1 MTTSTEI
8 DPKRDARTPPNDRVP
23 LGTLLS
29 WGPPVIGLSSALFF
43 LQFFFLNFATDVLLI
58 APAIVGGLFAAG
70 RLWDAISDP
79 IVGTRSDRTQTRLGR
94 RRPWMLAGVPLL
106 LLFTWM
112 IWVPPAALSGGALIA
127 WVAVAL
133 FGFYTAFTIYQ
144 VPHQSLGSE
153 LTTDYHDRNRIF
165 GVQSASFSG
174 GMVFAFGAMQYVM
187 NAPEP
192 RAAATNATILL
203 CVFAGLVLL
212 IPPIRMRERA
222 EYQGRGATSPLRAM
236 KDVIRNPNARR
247 LLAVQFVMMVGIS
260 VVGLLSPFLLKY
272 VLKRPDLIGPL
283 PAAFLVFSIGSIPI
297 WVRLSRR
304 FGKRNTWTASLV
316 LSGLA
321 FGCMSFAGEGD
332 VALLATLLPIA
343 GFATGCGGMVS
354 ASMLADV
361 IDGDEL
367 ETGERKEGAYNAA
380 YGFALKVANAFMILT
395 TSLALQALGFEPN
408 VEQTDTVKIG
418 LRLLYGA
425 LPFVMFLA
433 AAVVLRGFRLDEA
446 EHARIR
452 QALDEARE
460 S

>member
-1 MTTSTEI
+1 VKPSALGPVEG
-8 DPKRDARTPPNDRVP
+8 DRVP

-29 WGPPVIGLSSALFF
+29 WGPPIVGLSSALFF

-58 APAIVGGLFAAG
+58 APAVVGGLFAAG
-70 RLWDAISDP
+70 RLWDAVSDP
-79 IVGTRSDRTQTRLGR
+79 IVGTYSDRTRTRLGR
-94 RRPWMLAGVPLL
+94 RRPWMLAGIPLL
-106 LLFTWM
+106 VLFTWM
-112 IWVPPAALSGGALIA
+112 IWVPPAALSGTALVV

-153 LTTDYHDRNRIF
+153 LTTNYHDRSRIF
-165 GVQSASFSG
+165 GVQSASFSA
-174 GMVFAFGAMQYVM
+174 GMVFAFGAMQYIM
-187 NAPEP
+187 NTPDP
-192 RAAATNATILL
+192 RAAAALTTYGL
-203 CVFAGLVLL
+203 CLFVAVLL
-212 IPPIRMRERA
+212 VIPPLRVRERP
-222 EYQGRGATSPLRAM
+222 EYQGKGAPNPLRAM
-236 KDVIRNPNARR
+236 KDVLRNPNARR

-260 VVGLLSPFLLKY
+260 VVGLLSPFLVKY
-272 VLKRPDLIGPL
+272 VLKRPDMVGPL
-283 PAAFLVFSIGSIPI
+283 PAAFLIFSIGSIPI

-304 FGKRNTWTASLV
+304 FGKRDTWTASLV

-332 VALLATLLPIA
+332 VVLLACLLPIA

-354 ASMLADV
+354 PSMLADV

-380 YGFALKVANAFMILT
+380 YGFALKVANAFMILL
-395 TSLALQALGFEPN
+395 TSLALQGLGFEPN
-408 VEQTDTVKIG
+408 VEQTERVTMG
-418 LRLLYGA
+418 LRLLYGT

-433 AAVVLRGFRLDEA
+433 AAIVLRGFRLDEA
-446 EHARIR
+446 EHSRIR
-452 QALDEARE
+452 RELDQRAG

>member
-1 MTTSTEI
+1 
-8 DPKRDARTPPNDRVP
+8 
-23 LGTLLS
+23 
-29 WGPPVIGLSSALFF
+29 
-43 LQFFFLNFATDVLLI
+43 
-58 APAIVGGLFAAG
+58 
-70 RLWDAISDP
+70 
-79 IVGTRSDRTQTRLGR
+79 
-94 RRPWMLAGVPLL
+94 
-106 LLFTWM
+106 
-112 IWVPPAALSGGALIA
+112 
-127 WVAVAL
+127 
-133 FGFYTAFTIYQ
+133 
-144 VPHQSLGSE
+144 
-153 LTTDYHDRNRIF
+153 
-165 GVQSASFSG
+165 
-174 GMVFAFGAMQYVM
+174 VM
-187 NAPEP
+187 NAPDP
-192 RAAATNATILL
+192 RAAATNAAILL
-203 CVFAGLVLL
+203 CVFAGIVLL
-212 IPPIRMRERA
+212 IPPLRVRERP
-222 EYQGRGATSPLRAM
+222 EYQGRGAPNPLRAM
-236 KDVIRNPNARR
+236 KDVVRNPNARR
-247 LLAVQFVMMVGIS
+247 LLAVQFVMMVWIS

-272 VLKRPDLIGPL
+272 VLKRPDLVGPL

-321 FGCMSFAGEGD
+321 FGCMAFAGEGD

-380 YGFALKVANAFMILT
+380 YGFALKVANAFMILA

-408 VEQTDTVKIG
+408 VEQSDTVKIG

-452 QALDEARE
+452 QALDAARE